1 MNIDYWIFI
10 INTLTILSPV
20 AFFYLYPLMID
31 WSIIIWFLLTI
42 LLMGFF
48 AGIEMAFYSA
58 NRMSIE
64 LKKKQGM
71 ASGQIL
77 DQFVDHP
84 VYFLGTTLIGFNV
97 FMVFFG
103 LQISNVMRPVWESWH
118 VGSDFIRIFIEIV
131 LSTVV
136 VLVFAEFI
144 PRAIFRARANSLLN
158 RLVHLIDIFYQMFY
172 PIAAAFILA
181 ANWLL
186 KYFFN
191 VRVDTKKEAFGRSDL
206 EHLFKQTKNTE
217 EENPSLNTELFE
229 NALELPKIKI
239 RQCLVPRKEI
249 VGIDV
254 KENVNTLKSLF
265 IETNLSRLVV
275 FDGNIDHILGYVHQL
290 DMFKQPATIQ
300 AALLPISAIPES
312 MSATDLIN
320 KFTREHKSIAWVVDE
335 FGGTAG
341 IITMEDV
348 LEEIFGE
355 IQDEYDVEEFV
366 EKQIA
371 ENEYIFSGRLELDY
385 LNDKY
390 GFDFPREETETL
402 SGFIINYHE
411 TIPQQ
416 KERIII
422 ADFEFEIMNVSDTRI
437 EMVKIKKLK

>member
-1 MNIDYWIFI
+1 
-10 INTLTILSPV
+10 
-20 AFFYLYPLMID
+20 MID

-71 ASGQIL
+71 ASGKIL

-84 VYFLGTTLIGFNV
+84 VYFLGTTLIGFNI

-103 LQISNVMRPVWESWH
+103 LQISNVMRPVWESLG

-239 RQCLVPRKEI
+239 RQCRSGLVLTRRA
-249 VGIDV
+249 VVRGVVCDV
-254 KENVNTLKSLF
+254 
-265 IETNLSRLVV
+265 
-275 FDGNIDHILGYVHQL
+275 
-290 DMFKQPATIQ
+290 M
-300 AALLPISAIPES
+300 
-312 MSATDLIN
+312 
-320 KFTREHKSIAWVVDE
+320 
-335 FGGTAG
+335 
-341 IITMEDV
+341 
-348 LEEIFGE
+348 
-355 IQDEYDVEEFV
+355 
-366 EKQIA
+366 
-371 ENEYIFSGRLELDY
+371 
-385 LNDKY
+385 
-390 GFDFPREETETL
+390 
-402 SGFIINYHE
+402 
-411 TIPQQ
+411 
-416 KERIII
+416 
-422 ADFEFEIMNVSDTRI
+422 
-437 EMVKIKKLK
+437 